1 MRYAKLKGRM
11 VEENMTQAEMAE
23 KIGISLSAL
32 NAKMSGKREFT
43 VQEAAMICQL
53 LKIEEPKEYFFVQAI
68 PNMQRMAE

>member
-1 MRYAKLKGRM
+1 M

-32 NAKMSGKREFT
+32 NAKMGGKREFT

-53 LKIEEPKEYFFVQAI
+53 LKIEEPKEYFFAQTI
-68 PNMQRMAE
+68 PNMQRIAE